1 MVDELVCSTGRVI
14 LMGKPKYSEK
24 NPPFTTYF
32 TTNSTWTDMGLN
44 PGMCD
49 KRPAANHLSYD
60 TALIPC
66 NMVEIISVL
75 KECTVSVL

>member
-14 LMGKPKYSEK
+14 LMGKPKYSEQ
-24 NPPFTTYF
+24 NPRFTTF
-32 TTNSTWTDMGLN
+32 CTINSTWTDVGLN

-49 KRPAANHLSYD
+49 KRPASNHLSYG
-60 TALIPC
+60 TALILC